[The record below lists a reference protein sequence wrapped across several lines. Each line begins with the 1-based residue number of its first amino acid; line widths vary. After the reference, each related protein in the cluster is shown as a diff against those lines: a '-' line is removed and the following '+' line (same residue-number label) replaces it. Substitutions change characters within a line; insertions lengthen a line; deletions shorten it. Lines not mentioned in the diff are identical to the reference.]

1 MFGKVAGFEFRYQI
15 RQPVFWISTGI
26 FFLLTFLS
34 VAVDA
39 ITVGGDGGGMHR
51 NAPYQVVQTQL
62 IFAIFF
68 MFVTTAFVANVIVR
82 DDETGFGPLLRSTR
96 ITKFAY
102 LYGRFTGAFGAA
114 MLAFLTVPG
123 ALALGAA
130 MPWLD
135 RETLGPLIPQA
146 YLFGYLVMAL
156 PVVFLTSALFFA
168 LATITRSMMWTYV
181 GVVGL
186 LVVWVVAT
194 IALDRPEYEKAA
206 ALWEPFGAAA
216 FGVATKFWTVSERN
230 SLVPALEGALLWNRV
245 IFTSL
250 GFAVLALAY
259 PLFGFQSAA
268 QSGKRA
274 RTQKLAAAAA
284 PEAPPPPLAA
294 LPRPTFGRAT
304 AWAQLMVRTRLDMAQ
319 VFGSPAYVVL
329 LAIGLFNSMGA
340 LWFAT
345 DASRFGGVIY
355 PVTRALI
362 MPLLGSFS
370 IIPVIIAIYYA
381 GELVWRERER
391 KTHEIVDCTPVPDW
405 AFVAPKILAI
415 ALVLISTVIVSVIAA
430 VLVQTLKGYFDFRF
444 DRYLLWYVLPISVN
458 LTLTAVLAVFL
469 QAVAPHKF
477 IGWGLMML
485 VVVAGMTLP
494 DAGFDHAL
502 YIFGGGFLGP
512 IVPLSD
518 MNGLGRFWIG
528 AWWIRLYWSAFC
540 LILAVLAYA
549 LWRRGTESRLT
560 PRLAR
565 LPSRLTGKAGMTAA
579 VGLALFVGSG
589 GWIYYNTNVLNEY
602 RTEKSDERWL
612 ADYEK
617 TLGSLKDLP
626 RPSIVSMD
634 LDVRF
639 WPREPRAVTKGRY
652 LIENRTGET
661 LRELHLAFDRD
672 VRIVSVSVE
681 GRLVRNEERFNYRVY
696 ALDTPLLN
704 GARRVFTFETERRQ
718 LGFRNRGDERRVVA
732 NGAFLNNTEIAP
744 FLGVEAGGFL
754 QDRAVRRKLKLTPID
769 IRPPSLD
776 DVGARRFNAFRRD
789 ADYTTANISVETDD
803 DQLAIAPG
811 RMVGELVSGGRRKV
825 RFVAESPGLPFY
837 SVQSGRYAVSSQRY
851 KGVDLAV
858 YYHPEHPWNVE
869 RMETAAKVS
878 LDYMQAE
885 FSPYQFT
892 QLRFLEFPAYANFAQ
907 SFANTVPWSENLF
920 FIANYADPEKV
931 DMVTYVGAH
940 EIGHQWWA
948 HQLIGA
954 NQQGAAMLSETFAQY
969 SALMVM
975 KRIHGEDQI
984 RRFLK
989 FELDRYLRERGSD
1002 VVDEQPLMRVEDQP
1016 YIYYNKGGLVMYR
1029 LQHEIGEATVN
1040 RALRRLLAR
1049 FAFKTAPYASTRDF
1063 VDILNEEAPDRKAL
1077 ISDLFEKITLYD
1089 IRTTGMTVKKRAD
1102 GRFDVTLKV
1111 TARKMY
1117 ADGKGVETEAPLA
1130 ETLDVGLFTAMP
1142 GKKGFDRGNIL
1153 LFERRPIR
1161 SGTQT
1166 LTFVVDKAPRYGGVD
1181 PYNFLIDRNSDDNVS
1196 QVG

>member
-15 RQPVFWISTGI
+15 RQPVFWISAGI

-39 ITVGGDGGGMHR
+39 ISVGGDGGGMHR
-51 NAPYQVVQTQL
+51 NAPYQTVQVQL
-62 IFAIFF
+62 IFAIFY
-68 MFVTTAFVANVIVR
+68 MFVTTAFVANIVVR
-82 DDETGFGPLLRSTR
+82 DDETGFGPILRSTR
-96 ITKFAY
+96 ISKFDY
-102 LYGRFTGAFGAA
+102 LYGRFTGAFAAA
-114 MLAFLTVPG
+114 MLAFLVVPA
-123 ALALGAA
+123 ALALGAT

-135 RETLGPLIPQA
+135 KETLGPLIPQA
-146 YLFGYLVMAL
+146 HLFGYLAMAM
-156 PVVFLTSALFFA
+156 PAIFLTSAMFFA

-186 LVVWVVAT
+186 LVVWVVST
-194 IALDRPEYEKAA
+194 IALDRPEFEKAA

-216 FGVATKFWTVSERN
+216 FDVATMFWTVSERN

-245 IFTSL
+245 IYIAVAF
-250 GFAVLALAY
+250 GFLALAY
-259 PLFGFQSAA
+259 PLFSIQSAS

-284 PEAPPPPLAA
+284 PDAPPPPLTA
-294 LPRPTFGRAT
+294 LPHPTFGRAT
-304 AWAQLMVRTRLDMAQ
+304 AWAQLVVRTRLDMGQ
-319 VFGSPAYVVL
+319 VFGSPAYIVL

-345 DASRFGGVIY
+345 ESSRYGGEIF

-391 KTHEIVDCTPVPDW
+391 KTHEIVDATPVPDW

-430 VLVQTLKGYFDFRF
+430 VMIQAMKGYFDFRI
-444 DRYLLWYVLPISVN
+444 DRYLLWYILPLSVN
-458 LTLTAVLAVFL
+458 LTFTAVLAVFL
-469 QAVAPHKF
+469 QAISPHKF

-512 IVPLSD
+512 IIPLSD
-518 MNGLGRFWIG
+518 MNGQGKFWIG

-540 LILAVLAYA
+540 VILAVLAYA
-549 LWRRGTESRLT
+549 LWRRGTESRLK

-565 LPSRLTGKAGMTAA
+565 LPARLTGKAGLTAA
-579 VGLALFVGSG
+579 AALVLFAGTG
-589 GWIYYNTNVLNEY
+589 GWIFYNTNVLNEY
-602 RTEKSDERWL
+602 RTQKSDEKWL
-612 ADYEK
+612 ADYER
-617 TLGSLKDLP
+617 TLGPLKDLP

-634 LDVRF
+634 LNVRM
-639 WPREPRAVTKGRY
+639 WPRESRAVTKGRY
-652 LIENRTGET
+652 LIENRTGGT
-661 LRELHLAFDRD
+661 LKELHLAFDRD
-672 VRIVSVSVE
+672 LRIVSVSVE
-681 GRLVRNEERFNYRVY
+681 GRLIRNEEAFNYRVY

-704 GARRVFTFETERRQ
+704 GKRRVITFETERRQ
-718 LGFRNRGDERRVVA
+718 IGFRNNGDERRIVA

-744 FLGVEAGGFL
+744 FLGVESGVFL
-754 QDRAVRRKLKLTPID
+754 RDRAVRRKLKLTPIE

-776 DVGARRFNAFRRD
+776 DAGARRFNAFRKD
-789 ADYTTANISVETDD
+789 ADYTTANITVQTDD
-803 DQLAIAPG
+803 DQVAIAPG
-811 RMVGELVSGGRRKV
+811 RMVGELVTGGRRTV
-825 RFVAESPGLPFY
+825 RFVADAPGLPFY
-837 SVQSGRYAVSSQRY
+837 SIQSGRYAISRQTY
-851 KGVDLAV
+851 KGVDLSV
-858 YYHPEHPWNVE
+858 YYHPEHPWNVV
-869 RMETAAKVS
+869 RMETAAKAS

-885 FSPYQFT
+885 FSPYQFS

-920 FIANYADPEKV
+920 FIANYSDPEKV

-954 NQQGAAMLSETFAQY
+954 NQQGAAMLSETFSQY
-969 SALMVM
+969 AALMVM
-975 KRIHGEDQI
+975 KRIHGEEQI

-1002 VVDEQPLMRVEDQP
+1002 VVDEQPLIRVEDQP
-1016 YIYYNKGGLVMYR
+1016 YIYYNKGALVMYR

-1049 FAFKTAPYASTRDF
+1049 FAFKTAPYANTTDF
-1063 VDILNEEAPDRKAL
+1063 VDILREEAPGHQAL
-1077 ISDLFEKITLYD
+1077 ITDLFEKITLYD
-1089 IRTTGMTVKKRAD
+1089 IRTTGMMVKKRKD
-1102 GRFDVTLKV
+1102 GRYDVTLTV
-1111 TARKMY
+1111 LARKMY
-1117 ADGKGVETEAPLA
+1117 ADGKGVETQVPLA
-1130 ETLDVGLFTAMP
+1130 ETLDVGLFTARP
-1142 GKKGFDRGNIL
+1142 GDKSFGKGSVL

-1166 LTFVVDKAPRYGGVD
+1166 LTFTVDKAPKFGGVD
-1181 PYNFLIDRNSDDNVS
+1181 PYNFLIDRNSDDNVG